1 MALPAQIQKQAE
13 EVQELY
19 RKMQEDNTPP
29 AEPQAEEPDAP
40 AEPVTAPTAPPNQSA
55 DPELEALIQ
64 RYRTLQGMYN
74 ADVPRLNAQNKE
86 LLGRINNLE
95 NLLRNAP
102 QPQPAPAPAQPQ
114 NVKYVTKEDEA
125 EYGDSIEVM
134 RKVTREIIEPMRTGY
149 EQQISQLQGTISQ
162 MQHLVPKVD
171 QIGKNQAASAEQQF
185 WANLTYAVS
194 NWREVNDDPDFQSW
208 LLSQDPLTGISRQ
221 TYLED
226 AQRSLDVNRV
236 AAFFVEWGSKNGSAP
251 QPAPQP
257 TPRSNAAQDELSK
270 QISPGRGRT
279 VETKQGAKKTY
290 SGEEVSKFYQDIS
303 QGAYRGKDEERAR
316 IETDIFAATRE
327 GRITR

>member
-1 MALPAQIQKQAE
+1 MALPAQIQKQSE

-19 RKMQEDNTPP
+19 RKMQGEDTPQ
-29 AEPQAEEPDAP
+29 AEPEAEEPDAP
-40 AEPVTAPTAPPNQSA
+40 AEPAPAPIETPNHSA

-86 LLGRINNLE
+86 LLNRINNLE
-95 NLLRNAP
+95 NLLRSAP

-134 RKVTREIIEPMRTGY
+134 RKVTREIIEPMRANY
-149 EQQISQLQGTISQ
+149 EQRISQLQGTISQ
-162 MQHLVPKVD
+162 MQSLVPKVD

-185 WANLTYAVS
+185 WANLTYAVPQ
-194 NWREVNDDPDFQSW
+194 WREMNDDQDFQSW

-236 AAFFVEWGSKNGSAP
+236 AAFFVEWSNKTGSTQ

-257 TPRSNAAQDELSK
+257 TPRSNVAQDELSK

-290 SGEEVSKFYQDIS
+290 TNDEISKFYQDVAS
-303 QGAYRGKDEERAR
+303 GAYRGRDEERAR
-316 IETDIFAATRE
+316 VETDIFAATRE
-327 GRITR
+327 RRITS